1 METAFSSTG
10 IIRPRI
16 LLTGATEGIG
26 KELARG
32 LARTGAHLILV
43 NRNAAKAKQVAL
55 QLRAE
60 FPAVELYLHTADVGN
75 LDQMRR
81 VVADVKARH
90 SQLDGI
96 IANAGFM
103 GYLQRTLTDAEHEIT
118 LSVNVLGHLVL
129 IHELWPLLLQSPHGA
144 RIITTGSV
152 SHRIAQLRLDDI
164 HLARSYKPAQA
175 YAHSKLLLLLYTRAL
190 ARRLPAPHLAA
201 CADPGSVYTGILRTY
216 PQWLQTA
223 FRIYK
228 PFTRSLETGAATQLH
243 LATAAEARQYNGAYL
258 RDMKPFR
265 CTKASENVELQEAAY
280 HQLLQLAGVNDIQA

>member
-1 METAFSSTG
+1 METPNFGTSQN
-10 IIRPRI
+10 RPRI

-32 LARTGAHLILV
+32 LARSGAHLILV
-43 NRNAAKAKQVAL
+43 NRNAAKAEPVAQ
-55 QLRAE
+55 QLRAD
-60 FPAVELYLHTADVGN
+60 FPNLELDLHTADVGS

-81 VVADVKARH
+81 VVAEVKAHHR
-90 SQLDGI
+90 QLDGI

-103 GYLQRTLTDAEHEIT
+103 GYLQRTLTEAGHEIT

-129 IHELWPLLLQSPHGA
+129 IHELWPLLRQSAHGA
-144 RIITTGSV
+144 RIVTTGSV
-152 SHRIAQLRLDDI
+152 SHRIAQPRLDDI
-164 HLARSYKPAQA
+164 HLAQSYKPAQA
-175 YAHSKLLLLLYTRAL
+175 YAHSKLLLLMYTRAL

-228 PFTRSLETGAATQLH
+228 PFTRSLETGAATQLY
-243 LATAAEARQYNGAYL
+243 LATAADARKFNGAYL
-258 RDMKPFR
+258 RDLKPFR
-265 CTKASENVELQEAAY
+265 STRASEQADLQEAAY
-280 HQLLQLAGVNDIQA
+280 HQLLHLAGVTDNI